1 MTVRLRVCWWR
12 LLGKGSDKGEESE
25 GVKGQTR
32 ARRVRVSAVSKSAA
46 FSCVRERFRVHVCIH
61 AGCDVVCLAMLTPG
75 SNLGPEGAKAL
86 APSLEQLKR
95 LTTLYLGS
103 E

>member
-12 LLGKGSDKGEESE
+12 LLGKGSDKGEESV

-32 ARRVRVSAVSKSAA
+32 VRRVRVSAVSKLAA
-46 FSCVRERFRVHVCIH
+46 FSCVRERFKVHVFMH
-61 AGCDVVCLAMLTPG
+61 DGCDAVCLTMMAPG
-75 SNLGPEGAKAL
+75 NNLGPEGAKAL
-86 APSLEQLKR
+86 APSLAQLKQ
-95 LTTLYLGS
+95 LTTLGLNS